1 MMPQSVPLST
11 GTMVL
16 PRPGSF
22 GTARRG
28 FRAYRDGGANPHPS
42 SGSGHHGIWGS
53 TLRRLLGLVA
63 LVTAAAVALAPS
75 LPAKAETAAGCYA
88 RLNAVRVRAGL
99 PRASSRTL
107 PALARAAASHA
118 AYRVNVDPGDKAQVR
133 RLPDR
138 GLFGPDATAHQ
149 ESPSLRA
156 LGYTGVDPWDRTRAA
171 GLRDGVWRSQHE
183 DVVTATGVGIGGVD
197 GVRSWVA
204 APYHRFPLLDANTRH
219 VGCAARSR
227 VVGGRVYAAEV
238 LEMAAT
244 WKDRARRITVYPA
257 PGQTRVPRSFA
268 RFQERPTPFPG
279 AAPTVGY
286 VVTLQADGYHAL
298 KVTGIAFSRGAGHTP
313 VAVHTAVAAR
323 SAGSRLPRTAVDRR
337 LPANAA
343 MLAARAPLAGGT
355 VYHVRI
361 SGYVQAT
368 AGGPWTRLRT
378 RAWSFTTA

>member
-1 MMPQSVPLST
+1 
-11 GTMVL
+11 MVAL
-16 PRPGSF
+16 
-22 GTARRG
+22 T
-28 FRAYRDGGANPHPS
+28 PS
-42 SGSGHHGIWGS
+42 SP
-53 TLRRLLGLVA
+53 
-63 LVTAAAVALAPS
+63 AA
-75 LPAKAETAAGCYA
+75 AETATDCYA
-88 RLNAVRVRAGL
+88 RLNAVRARAGL

-107 PALARAAASHA
+107 PALAKAAANHA

-149 ESPSLRA
+149 EAPSLRA
-156 LGYTGVDPWDRTRAA
+156 LGYTGVNPWDRTKAA
-171 GLRDGVWRSQHE
+171 GLKAGAWRSQYE
-183 DVVTATGVGIGGVD
+183 DVVTATGVGVGGVD
-197 GVRSWVA
+197 GVKSWVD

-227 VVGGRVYAAEV
+227 VVGGRAYAAEV
-238 LEMAAT
+238 LEMVAT
-244 WKDRARRITVYPA
+244 WKDRAKRITVYPA
-257 PGQTRVPRSFA
+257 PGQSRVPRSFA

-279 AAPTVGY
+279 AAATVGY

-298 KVTGIAFSRGAGHTP
+298 KVTGIAFSRGASHTP
-313 VAVHTAVAAR
+313 VAAHTAVASR
-323 SAGSRLPRTAVDRR
+323 SAASRLPRSSVDRR

-343 MLAARAPLAGGT
+343 MLAAKAPLAGGT